1 MPRRHSSGRKDYS
14 TRTERRSAN
23 QYQNIT
29 LINRPPP
36 AYLLV
41 ALGFVEVVLLY
52 AGLHLSVGYA
62 LFYKCRVPHFVWHTL
77 VGDTE
82 DRILRLVQGSMRRSQ
97 LAFVDIECWMWYSP
111 FCSGTLL
118 RSQPR
123 LSNGKGFFRR

>member
-36 AYLLV
+36 AYLLL

-82 DRILRLVQGSMRRSQ
+82 DRILRLVQGSMRRGLS
-97 LAFVDIECWMWYSP
+97 LHSLISNAGCGIHHFVRILCFEAN
-111 FCSGTLL
+111 
-118 RSQPR
+118 RV
-123 LSNGKGFFRR
+123 